1 MRRLRRA
8 AIAGRT
14 TGKGLR
20 LAWVTLI
27 ALLSTRTHA
36 DSVPPTDIE
45 QPAEDIEIS
54 ATAPGIPMPHFWER
68 MMGSGRAILS
78 LRDSYR
84 QDLRAVKSVTD
95 LGFVRFHAI
104 LQDEVGVVTL
114 DRAGQPVYNFSYVD
128 QIYDGLLENG
138 IRPFVEID
146 FMPTAL
152 TSRQHGTMSF
162 WYHPN
167 VAPPKSYA
175 RWEDLV
181 RDFATHLVARYGID
195 EVAQWYF
202 EVWNEPNIDFWQGK
216 PRLRTYLK
224 LYEHTARAIKAVDSR
239 LRVGGPATAQAA
251 WITDFLQYATSE
263 SVPVDFVSSHV
274 YANDKPEDVFGE
286 HGRVARDRMV
296 CRAVR
301 KMHDDIRGSPMPDL
315 PLIVSEFNASYR
327 NEPNVTDAVYMGP
340 WLADTIRQ
348 CAGSVDL
355 MSYWSF
361 SDVFEEQGV
370 VKTPFYGGFGLI
382 AERGIPK
389 PAFNAFALLHKLG
402 AERLPVESP
411 SALVTRRPDGTL
423 VVALWNYAE
432 PAGAPSAAA
441 DPTAAAAHAAAERRF
456 KLHLTDVTPD
466 AAVRVWR
473 VDTDHGNVMTAFDA
487 MHRPRYPNREEIDRL
502 NAAATLPPP
511 ESSALHAGQFDVS
524 VPPYGLAVLEIAPQ
538 SPAR

>member
-487 MHRPRYPNREEIDRL
+487 MHRPRYPNREEVDRL
-502 NAAATLPPP
+502 KAAATLPPP